1 MSDPVEGA
9 KCAFTYYFMHPH
21 DSSIQKSIEYFRSA
35 LQMWPNNFTLYRE
48 PGVSPQQT
56 HYQMAS
62 NAYHNKE
69 WLKAIDN
76 FEVCFK
82 LYTTDLQQCRAYCE
96 DVLYINITGVEFG
109 LISGGT
115 TLKVDTMDTY
125 SLMSK
130 AIETVVQC
138 RSECYRK
145 VSTINGVREKG
156 YLASIFNFLQF
167 AYYSG
172 EYRACDDMCVCV
184 CVHTYVLTMHTCA
197 HMYTYTHNVRTYGY
211 THAGRHTHTHTHT
224 HARTHT
230 HTHTHTRNYICMYS
244 CMCI

>member
-1 MSDPVEGA
+1 MGDPVEGA

-35 LQMWPNNFTLYRE
+35 LQMWPNNFTLFRE

-56 HYQMAS
+56 HYQVAS
-62 NAYHNKE
+62 KAYHSKE
-69 WLKAIDN
+69 WLKTIDN
-76 FEVCFK
+76 FEECFK
-82 LYTTDLQQCRAYCE
+82 LYTVDLQQCRTYCE
-96 DVLYINITGVEFG
+96 DVLHINVTGVDFG

-115 TLKVDTMDTY
+115 TVKADTMDTY

-172 EYRACDDMCVCV
+172 ESHMLVMTCVCV
-184 CVHTYVLTMHTCA
+184 YIHIYVHTYVHKTRI
-197 HMYTYTHNVRTYGY
+197 HMYTKM
-211 THAGRHTHTHTHT
+211 HTHTHMSTQYIHT
-224 HARTHT
+224 
-230 HTHTHTRNYICMYS
+230 
-244 CMCI
+244 